1 MQARRNMPV
10 KKVKGGYRYGTKG
23 KTYTSRKKAVKQGQ
37 AIKISQ
43 KKRGKK

>member
-1 MQARRNMPV
+1 MPV
-10 KKVKGGYRYGTKG
+10 KPVKGGYRYGKKG
-23 KTYTSRKKAVKQGQ
+23 KVYSNRKKAVKQGQ

>member
-1 MQARRNMPV
+1 MPV
-10 KKVKGGYRYGTKG
+10 HKVKGGYKYGTKG
-23 KTYTSRKKAVKQGQ
+23 KTYANKKKAVKQGQ